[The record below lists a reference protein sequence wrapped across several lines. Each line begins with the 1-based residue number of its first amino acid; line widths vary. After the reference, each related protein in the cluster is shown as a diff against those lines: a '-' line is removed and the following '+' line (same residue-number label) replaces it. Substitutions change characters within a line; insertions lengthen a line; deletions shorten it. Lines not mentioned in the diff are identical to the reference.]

1 METPIEI
8 VQLHSL
14 SKSTNSTKDVPEKKQ
29 PQFSKKEI
37 SHYDKQHDKAVFKT
51 PLSENQ
57 WAETQTKTCSK
68 CSIEKKLT
76 EFSGNTS
83 GTDAF
88 DKHGHRYRRPECTKC
103 SKNVSK
109 GKAEAK
115 KKAKD
120 MNISYAAPEG
130 TLCGICN
137 KASYS
142 GNGIVFDHCHETN
155 LFRGYCCNSCNRS
168 IGVLGDNV
176 DGLLK
181 ALNYLLKNEK
191 CNIIQNEDGELVK
204 TSSDGEL
211 LKTSSDGK
219 LLKTSS
225 DGGLLK
231 TSSDGELLKTY

>member
-8 VQLHSL
+8 ETPIENVDLHSL
-14 SKSTNSTKDVPEKKQ
+14 SKSNNSTKDAPEKKQ
-29 PQFSKKEI
+29 FTKKEM
-37 SHYDKQHDKAVFKT
+37 SNYSRQHDKAIFKT
-51 PLSENQ
+51 PNDEHL
-57 WAETQTKTCSK
+57 WAETQTKACSK

-76 EFSGNTS
+76 DFAGNTS

-88 DKHGHRYRRPECTKC
+88 NKDGYRHRRPECIECGK
-103 SKNVSK
+103 KVSK

-120 MNISYAAPEG
+120 MNISYVAPEG

-137 KASYS
+137 KAASS

-168 IGVLGDNV
+168 VGVLGDTV

-191 CNIIQNEDGELVK
+191 CNIIQNEDGELVRIVN
-204 TSSDGEL
+204 
-211 LKTSSDGK
+211 
-219 LLKTSS
+219 
-225 DGGLLK
+225 
-231 TSSDGELLKTY
+231 